1 MGSAYITN
9 PATGRRVLR
18 SGRIGRQVAK
28 RRSTRTQQQKK
39 KKPKSAKAKAKASWS
54 KACKRRRSARTCGSD
69 PNCEWRSASRSC
81 VRRKGVRGGALT
93 YEGPRNASG

>member
-18 SGRIGRQVAK
+18 SGRIGRQVIK
-28 RRSTRTQQQKK
+28 TREEKKKK

-69 PNCEWRSASRSC
+69 PDCEWRSRSRSC
-81 VRRKGVRGGALT
+81 VRRKGVRGGAVA
-93 YEGPRNASG
+93 YEGPRNVSG

>member
-18 SGRIGRQVAK
+18 SGRIGRQVIK
-28 RRSTRTQQQKK
+28 TRKEKKK
-39 KKPKSAKAKAKASWS
+39 KKPKSAKAKAKWS

-69 PNCEWRSASRSC
+69 PDCEWRSRSRSC
-81 VRRKGVRGGALT
+81 VRRKGVRGGAVA
-93 YEGPRNASG
+93 YEGPRNVSG